1 MKYFGAIDQGTT
13 SSRFI
18 VFNDQGEIVQQH
30 QEEFTQYLPNE
41 VSVEHDPIEIWES
54 IVSCISKVD
63 NEFDISQ
70 LDSIGITNQRE
81 TTLAW
86 NRKTGE
92 PFHNALVWQDT
103 RTQDICDEIKEIQ
116 NIKNDL
122 VKTGLPVATYF
133 SLSKILWLIRNVE
146 NIQNELENNNVCF
159 GTIDSWLLYKLT
171 GAHITDVTN
180 ASRTLMMDLET
191 LNWSKNI
198 TKELNIPISSL
209 PTIKPS
215 LSNFGTNTEILKDT
229 PISAVL
235 GDQQAAL
242 FGQNCLNEG
251 EVKNTYGTGCFALT
265 NTGSEIV
272 KSSNGLLSTVAYQ
285 VEGEDA
291 QYALE
296 GSVAIAGAAV
306 QWLRD
311 NLNIISESSE
321 VEALASEVE
330 DNGDVYFVPAFSGL
344 FSPHW
349 DETARGV
356 LVGLSRYSNKFHI
369 SRAVL
374 ESVAYQSYELLEAME
389 KDTGLKFSKVSV
401 DGGMIANNMLMQFQA
416 DIFDKVVVSQKIN
429 EITALGAAA
438 ASYIFINNLT
448 LETMNSFVSSSSTW
462 TPNIESNLRDKYIQ
476 KWLKAISKAKEWI

>member
-1 MKYFGAIDQGTT
+1 
-13 SSRFI
+13 
-18 VFNDQGEIVQQH
+18 
-30 QEEFTQYLPNE
+30 
-41 VSVEHDPIEIWES
+41 
-54 IVSCISKVD
+54 
-63 NEFDISQ
+63 
-70 LDSIGITNQRE
+70 
-81 TTLAW
+81 
-86 NRKTGE
+86 
-92 PFHNALVWQDT
+92 
-103 RTQDICDEIKEIQ
+103 
-116 NIKNDL
+116 
-122 VKTGLPVATYF
+122 
-133 SLSKILWLIRNVE
+133 
-146 NIQNELENNNVCF
+146 
-159 GTIDSWLLYKLT
+159 
-171 GAHITDVTN
+171 
-180 ASRTLMMDLET
+180 MDLET
-191 LNWSKNI
+191 LNWSENI
-198 TKELNIPISSL
+198 TEELNIPLSSL

-285 VEGEDA
+285 VEGEHA

-389 KDTGLKFSKVSV
+389 KDTGLKFSKVNV

-438 ASYIFINNLT
+438 ASYIFTNNLT
-448 LETMNSFVSSSSTW
+448 LKTMDVFVSSSSTW
-462 TPNIESNLRDKYIQ
+462 SPNIESNLRDKYLQ
-476 KWLKAISKAKEWI
+476 KWSKAISKAKEWI